1 MKNNTKLIMETWRR
15 FLKEGTEGIDED
27 GMVIEVPE
35 DDPSSLPAV
44 ADTDLEGDIKTIDS
58 TRKQNN
64 QPFDDEYNPAGD
76 MGDMDN
82 MGEFNPYDSSP
93 IPPEGLDDEDDIGA
107 YLTDDKPYETDG
119 DSLDP
124 DIAFDSGSFD
134 DDKNESFTDYD
145 EEMQRLEMQRLR
157 RK

>member
-27 GMVIEVPE
+27 GMVIEMHDE

-44 ADTDLEGDIKTIDS
+44 ADTDLEGDM
-58 TRKQNN
+58 
-64 QPFDDEYNPAGD
+64 DDI
-76 MGDMDN
+76 
-82 MGEFNPYDSSP
+82 GEFNPYDSSP

-107 YLTDDKPYETDG
+107 YLTDDKLYETDG

-134 DDKNESFTDYD
+134 DDENESFTDYD

>member
-27 GMVIEVPE
+27 GMVIEMHDE

-44 ADTDLEGDIKTIDS
+44 ADTDLEGDM
-58 TRKQNN
+58 
-64 QPFDDEYNPAGD
+64 DDI
-76 MGDMDN
+76 
-82 MGEFNPYDSSP
+82 GEFNPYDSSP

-124 DIAFDSGSFD
+124 DIASDTGSFVD
-134 DDKNESFTDYD
+134 DENESFTDYD

>member
-27 GMVIEVPE
+27 GMVIEMHDE

-44 ADTDLEGDIKTIDS
+44 ADTDLEGDM
-58 TRKQNN
+58 
-64 QPFDDEYNPAGD
+64 DDI
-76 MGDMDN
+76 
-82 MGEFNPYDSSP
+82 GEFNPYDSSP

-107 YLTDDKPYETDG
+107 YLTDDKLYETDG

-134 DDKNESFTDYD
+134 DDENESFTDYD

-157 RK
+157 RKW

>member
-1 MKNNTKLIMETWRR
+1 MMKNNTKLIMETWRR

-27 GMVIEVPE
+27 GMVIEMHDE

-44 ADTDLEGDIKTIDS
+44 ADTDLEGDM
-58 TRKQNN
+58 
-64 QPFDDEYNPAGD
+64 DDI
-76 MGDMDN
+76 
-82 MGEFNPYDSSP
+82 GEFNPYDSSP

-107 YLTDDKPYETDG
+107 YLTDDKLYETDG

-134 DDKNESFTDYD
+134 DDENESFTDYD